1 MLGMAIVTLT
11 YILNQNQFEMKK
23 AKTFI
28 SALALTAFLAFTS
41 PVVVAQTTSETTT
54 TRTADDMHDD
64 DDDDGGRWGLLGLLG
79 LAGLLGL
86 KRRDDDRTRTTTN
99 VR

>member
-1 MLGMAIVTLT
+1 MKQVKQLIGVLSLG
-11 YILNQNQFEMKK
+11 
-23 AKTFI
+23 
-28 SALALTAFLAFTS
+28 AFLVFTT
-41 PVVVAQTTSETTT
+41 PVVQAQTTSETTT
-54 TRTADDMHDD
+54 TATTHDDRDD

-86 KRRDDDRTRTTTN
+86 KRRDDDRTRTN